1 MNIVEK
7 MKEILMEFPKIS
19 AICSDIHIDFT
30 DPDPTSY
37 GLSSTGD
44 SLVSEDVLGG
54 QTRRHTFLFYAS
66 YSGINDFERTE
77 NSTALTELCAWLTQ
91 QTGGEV
97 TTDLAGEEYTGEIIG
112 ITAGNGRLYAIED
125 NNIITGMRYQLQ
137 IEAQYTAEF

>member
-1 MNIVEK
+1 M
-7 MKEILMEFPKIS
+7 
-19 AICSDIHIDFT
+19 
-30 DPDPTSY
+30 
-37 GLSSTGD
+37 
-44 SLVSEDVLGG
+44 
-54 QTRRHTFLFYAS
+54 
-66 YSGINDFERTE
+66 
-77 NSTALTELCAWLTQ
+77 CAWLTQ